1 MIEIGIKEELIYT
14 VKENDLAKQLSLSE
28 QDNFPAVLST
38 SRMVAL
44 MELAAARLMKP
55 LLENDQL
62 SVGINVN
69 VDHLAATPLNAE
81 VSAIAIYGGITN
93 QLHTFSVELH
103 DNGGVAGRGTHT
115 RAIVKTS
122 RIEEGARKRMA
133 GFE

>member
-1 MIEIGIKEELIYT
+1 MIEIGAKEKLVYT
-14 VKENDLAKQLSLSE
+14 VSEGDLAKQLSLSE
-28 QDNFPAVLST
+28 LDNFPAVLST

-55 LLENDQL
+55 LLGDEQL

-69 VDHLAATPLNAE
+69 INHLAATPLNAK
-81 VSAIAIYGGITN
+81 VSVIAIYDGIIN
-93 QLHTFSVELH
+93 KLHTFSVELH

-122 RIEEGARKRMA
+122 RIEEGAKKRVEA
-133 GFE
+133 E